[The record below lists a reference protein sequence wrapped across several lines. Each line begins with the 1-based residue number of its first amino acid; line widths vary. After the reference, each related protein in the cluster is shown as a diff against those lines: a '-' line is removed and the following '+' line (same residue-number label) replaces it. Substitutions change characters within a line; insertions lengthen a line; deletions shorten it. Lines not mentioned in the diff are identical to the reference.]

1 MRPRLRLR
9 TLVLLALAS
18 LLVTP
23 LAAVESETVRVRVGD
38 LVLEAP
44 ASLEREIAHLAE
56 AARRIVPELERDLD
70 VRARGPYRIVLL
82 PTARPLDAELARIDE
97 LAPPW
102 AAGFLAGPLRTG
114 AIRLGQVRRYP
125 HDGVEEVL
133 AHEIAHML
141 LYDAS
146 RDPLPAWFSEGV
158 ATFEGRRR
166 GIRDFVEA
174 TRAVLVREPPTLAEL
189 DAAFEQGPGRV
200 GRAYAASLDF
210 VASNVRWHGSDFVP
224 RVVAQLDERS
234 LEDAWRREAG
244 ETLEVSERRWRRTS
258 VWLHRWLPLLGSTST
273 LWLGITLL
281 AVLAGL
287 ARRRRDRLI
296 LAGWD
301 AEEAPAQ
308 TEATPLDEGR
318 AGSARESQ

>member
-9 TLVLLALAS
+9 TLVLLTLVS
-18 LLVTP
+18 LLATP
-23 LAAVESETVRVRVGD
+23 LAASESQTVRVRVGD

-44 ASLEREIAHLAE
+44 ASLESELARLAE

-82 PTARPLDAELARIDE
+82 PNAPRLDGELERIDQ

-114 AIRLGQVRRYP
+114 GIRLGQVRRYP

-166 GIRDFVEA
+166 GIRDFVETA
-174 TRAVLVREPPTLAEL
+174 RAVLVREPPTLEQL

-200 GRAYAASLDF
+200 ERAYAASLDF

-224 RVVAQLDERS
+224 RVVEQLDERS
-234 LEDAWRREAG
+234 LEEAWRREAG
-244 ETLEVSERRWRRTS
+244 ETIAVSERRWRRTS

-308 TEATPLDEGR
+308 AEAKASATLRANTGDEP
-318 AGSARESQ
+318 